1 MTFAT
6 ALKKIIEELLDL
18 CWSLGN
24 RVSRRQQLGIARIR
38 SCNGL
43 CISRIEGGIHAL
55 SAAVTSLFASAAR
68 AEPMLAKK
76 KMGMRTRV
84 DKRMLSSLRQE
95 PNASTAPGL

>member
-1 MTFAT
+1 MTFDT
-6 ALKKIIEELLDL
+6 ALKKTIEELLDL

-38 SCNGL
+38 SCNVASPEL
-43 CISRIEGGIHAL
+43 KAASHAL